1 MKNDGEQPMKSELSN
16 AYSMSVSAGKDGD
29 ASKLMSLLALASA
42 ALAMPQTGNADII
55 FTDLSANAPTVGTN
69 ASPSFII
76 TNLPGTAR
84 LGFEAQHV
92 QHTSIH
98 QPASARWVSAFQS
111 KGYVRLKTHS
121 SFVVPVGRGLTWDQI
136 PGPIVQTTF
145 GEIGQF
151 LTNLKAHFPDSFDHM
166 YLPFIFK
173 DSTQVGSPLRY
184 GWVEISL
191 LNLATGPGPE
201 VTIFGYA
208 YDDTGAH
215 LATGVVP
222 EPASITLLALG
233 ALALGAKG
241 LRSWRRNR
249 PAANPVGMAR

>member
-1 MKNDGEQPMKSELSN
+1 MKNEISDV
-16 AYSMSVSAGKDGD
+16 YSVSVSSGNYGD
-29 ASKLMSLLALASA
+29 ASKLMSLLALASG
-42 ALAMPQTGNADII
+42 ALAMPQTSNADII
-55 FTDLSANAPTVGTN
+55 FTDLSANAPIVGTN
-69 ASPSFII
+69 ASASFVI

-98 QPASARWVSAFQS
+98 EPASARWVSAFQS

-121 SFVVPVGRGLTWDQI
+121 SFVVPVGKGLTWDLI
-136 PGPIVQTTF
+136 PGPVVQTSF
-145 GEIGQF
+145 GKIGQF
-151 LTNLKAHFPDSFDHM
+151 RTNIKTHFPDNFDHM
-166 YLPFIFK
+166 YLAFTFK
-173 DSTQVGSPLRY
+173 DSDLPGNPLRY

-191 LNLATGPGPE
+191 LNPAAGPGPE

-208 YDDTGAH
+208 YDNTGAH
-215 LATGVVP
+215 LATGAVP
-222 EPASITLLALG
+222 EPAPMALLALG

-249 PAANPVGMAR
+249 VAASYF

>member
-1 MKNDGEQPMKSELSN
+1 MKSELSN

-184 GWVEISL
+184 GWVDLGLI
-191 LNLATGPGPE
+191 NANGAIPE
-201 VTIFGYA
+201 LKIFGYA
-208 YDDTGAH
+208 YDDTGS
-215 LATGVVP
+215 LIPTGATVVP
-222 EPASITLLALG
+222 EPGPIALLALG
-233 ALALGAKG
+233 ALTLGAQG
-241 LRSWRRNR
+241 LRTWRRNR
-249 PAANPVGMAR
+249 VAADQTLS